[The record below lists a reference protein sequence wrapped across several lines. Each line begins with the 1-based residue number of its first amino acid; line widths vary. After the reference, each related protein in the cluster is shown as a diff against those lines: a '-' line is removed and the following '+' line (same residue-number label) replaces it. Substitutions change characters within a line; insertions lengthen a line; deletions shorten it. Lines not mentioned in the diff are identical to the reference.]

1 MALIELDRLTRRYG
15 AVTAVDDLSF
25 TLEPGS
31 ITGLVGANGAGKSTT
46 MRMLLGLTKPT
57 SGRALIDGRPY
68 VELEHPTTVVGALT
82 DPDQFHPRRTGR
94 DALRVPGRPIR
105 VSDLRVDA
113 LLEDVGLTSAA
124 RRRVGGYSMGMR
136 QRLAL
141 AAALL
146 GDPET
151 LVLDEP
157 ANGLDPQGVHWLR
170 TLLRRLAGEGRTV
183 LVSSHLLSE
192 LARTVD
198 DIVVIDRGRLVA
210 HGPVLELVAR
220 AGTDSL
226 EDLYLGLTGPE
237 RTLP

>member
-15 AVTAVDDLSF
+15 AVIAVDDLSF

-94 DALRVPGRPIR
+94 DALRVIGRPIR
-105 VSDLRVDA
+105 VPDRRVDA

-170 TLLRRLAGEGRTV
+170 TLLRRLAGDGRTI
-183 LVSSHLLSE
+183 LVSSHLLAE

-198 DIVVIDRGRLVA
+198 DVVVIDRGRLVA